1 MVHLLN
7 YTPHAVNVIGG
18 DNGAPDHL
26 IPSSG
31 IARVSVEERPF
42 PTEILWFPGNFCHS
56 VKTEVMGDVEGLPEA
71 TPDTWYIVSRIVAA
85 ALPGRSDLIVP
96 TGFIRDDEGN
106 IIGCTHFVK
115 V

>member
-7 YTPHAVNVIGG
+7 YTPHAVNVVG

-42 PTEILWFPGNFCHS
+42 PTDILWCGGDFCHD

-71 TPDTWYIVSRIVAA
+71 APDMWYIVSRIVAA